1 MKLCCV
7 ALPNSKYSTKYTK
20 YTENIGSIWPYNRD
34 KVPLF
39 NLHINLLLIKGLKY
53 GTDIFNIKLGPIIVI
68 RSGDH

>member
-39 NLHINLLLIKGLKY
+39 NIQLKH
-53 GTDIFNIKLGPIIVI
+53 KSIVNK
-68 RSGDH
+68 RSLVWY